1 MLQNNRVTANNMNG
15 VDIIFKAAE
24 TGTLGNLQEL
34 MEEVILQKGN
44 KFYELRLRA
53 QNQFNLIK
61 HL

>member
-1 MLQNNRVTANNMNG
+1 MNG